1 MKLEITTALVVGGD
15 RTDVAASQ
23 VSAEIAITASPIGG
37 DPTDVAAPEVCAK
50 KIAITMPPVV
60 DVSVASQQPYG
71 VELKIK
77 ISCLSTGL
85 QLP

>member
-50 KIAITMPPVV
+50 IAITMPPR
-60 DVSVASQQPYG
+60 SRRLRGVAAAVRG
-71 VELKIK
+71 
-77 ISCLSTGL
+77 
-85 QLP
+85 